1 MKTGRLLTWLG
12 VAVCVLALGT
22 AGYALYMNYTKR
34 QELAGQLAT
43 TRATLEE
50 RQRALT
56 KLEEQRQHL
65 AQQYEDAQRKQTA
78 SEADVVRLTQERQ
91 HLNTQVTTLSKEH
104 SEASKALKETDTK
117 LATLREEL
125 ASLDRAH
132 QTLQEE
138 KQALERAVMHRD
150 AKSLTTAELEQVSK
164 ELASRDAAKEELVQQ
179 LADLSGDY
187 ERLAQDRQQLVQGI
201 DAHPPEPGTTWASQL
216 AAWATGLGSREE
228 TLASQYKEVGEGYLR
243 IGDYA
248 RAAEAFEQSLQLRED
263 PELHTH
269 LAFLYSRFLHQG
281 DLARQ
286 HTAQSPTLPS
296 LQPGD
301 ASRAQHMP
309 RSGWQLL
316 RDWLTQ

>member
-1 MKTGRLLTWLG
+1 MKTGRLITWLG

-22 AGYALYMNYTKR
+22 AGYALYVNYAKR
-34 QELAGQLAT
+34 QELTAQLGKAE
-43 TRATLEE
+43 A
-50 RQRALT
+50 ALT
-56 KLEEQRQHL
+56 KRQHALDEVEAQRQHL
-65 AQQYEDAQRKQTA
+65 ARQFDAVQQRQKAADADAAQ
-78 SEADVVRLTQERQ
+78 LTQERQ
-91 HLNTQVTTLSKEH
+91 DLAAQVTTLTSEH
-104 SEASKALKETDTK
+104 STQAQQLKQTDEQLARLREEMGTLARAHDTLQAQKRALELAALARDSKALTHAEIDQLSETLVTQEATHQQ
-117 LATLREEL
+117 LA
-125 ASLDRAH
+125 
-132 QTLQEE
+132 
-138 KQALERAVMHRD
+138 
-150 AKSLTTAELEQVSK
+150 
-164 ELASRDAAKEELVQQ
+164 QQ

-216 AAWATGLGSREE
+216 AAWATGLSTREE

-248 RAAEAFEQSLQLRED
+248 RAAEAFEQSLKLRED
-263 PELHTH
+263 PELHTR

-286 HTAQSPTLPS
+286 HTAQSPTLSS

-309 RSGWQLL
+309 RSSWRLL